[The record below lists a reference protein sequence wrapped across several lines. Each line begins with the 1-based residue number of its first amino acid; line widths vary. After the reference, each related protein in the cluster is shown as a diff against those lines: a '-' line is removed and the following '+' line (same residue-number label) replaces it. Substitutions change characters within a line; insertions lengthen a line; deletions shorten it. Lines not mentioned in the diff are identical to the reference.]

1 MGQQLFTHH
10 DKYHIHKVLGFGCL
24 FNFFLR
30 IYWLLA
36 YGSMYIYADA
46 KSSLLIPFVHLT
58 LSLSSLIFQVPL
70 TRLNSKI
77 IIWKELQLHNMVF
90 TSRSAMIMIYSMVC
104 IRNDIDMSCEYYYIY
119 QIGKLALVVLHHML
133 ADYITLKYNTND
145 KTTTRDINWEN
156 IPDNVKKV
164 VKHFYAICQILA
176 INALILAD
184 NDKTDSGV
192 IEAAFLIMFPIQLS
206 TFLMTLV
213 RKSIITNIH
222 WHVFYSISLVSPFI
236 LIFNT
241 LRDSNSKYCN
251 TSDNTLSDYDYDI
264 YDDSND
270 SAISDVCGSSGGYK
284 NKLEIAKVY
293 LPVLY
298 MVFRL
303 QYNFNKYYLIFHV
316 FIINMYIQYMNGIIV
331 L

>member
-10 DKYHIHKVLGFGCL
+10 DKYHFHKVLGFGCL

-36 YGSMYIYADA
+36 NGSMYIYADA
-46 KSSLLIPFVHLT
+46 RHSSVSLLIPVAHLT
-58 LSLSSLIFQVPL
+58 LSLSSLIFQVPQ

-90 TSRSAMIMIYSMVC
+90 TSRSAMIMIYSIVC
-104 IRNDIDMSCEYYYIY
+104 IRNNIDMSYEYYYIY
-119 QIGKLALVVLHHML
+119 QIGKFALIIAHHLL
-133 ADYITLKYNTND
+133 ADYITAKYNTND

-156 IPDNVKKV
+156 IPDNVKRGLKQY
-164 VKHFYAICQILA
+164 YAICQILA
-176 INALILAD
+176 INSLILAD
-184 NDKTDSGV
+184 NDKTGYGV
-192 IEAAFLIMFPIQLS
+192 IEAAFLVMFPIQLS

-222 WHVFYSISLVSPFI
+222 WHIFYTLSLVSPFF
-236 LIFNT
+236 LIINT
-241 LRDSNSKYCN
+241 LRKDG
-251 TSDNTLSDYDYDI
+251 D
-264 YDDSND
+264 
-270 SAISDVCGSSGGYK
+270 GEYK

-298 MVFRL
+298 IVFRL
-303 QYNFNKYYLIFHV
+303 QYNFNKYYLMFHV
-316 FIINMYIQYMNGIIV
+316 FLINMYIQYRNGIIV